1 VTKPASAV
9 LVVDDDLAVG
19 KVLCGI
25 LRQDGLEA
33 RHVSSGQQALAVLD
47 QEPFEAVVADVRM
60 PGMDGMQLLREIA
73 RRWPALPVLML
84 TAHGTVPLAVEAMKA
99 GARTFLLKPFERDE
113 ILYEVRK
120 ALQSGE
126 RAAARAP
133 EHDVAT
139 HALVG
144 DSPAMQQL
152 ARTIERAAGSTAT
165 VLMLGESGTGKELV
179 ARAIHRLSARRD
191 EPLVTVQCGA
201 LPDTLLE
208 DELFGHERGAFT
220 GAVARKLGR
229 VELAH
234 GGTLFLDEIG
244 DVSLGAQVKLLRV
257 LQERAFDR
265 LGGTRTIAVDLRV
278 LAATHRDLEAM
289 CGRGEFRE
297 DLFYRLN
304 VLPVRLPPLRER
316 QGDVSQLAIHFC
328 THFAQ
333 QAGHPELGLEP
344 EALAQLEQH
353 SWPGNVRELQN
364 LIERL
369 VVLCDGPAIG
379 ATDVARALGAGA
391 RLAAT
396 PAADATLPDVALRA
410 QCRRLQQALAQCQG
424 NRTLAARLLGI
435 SRRTLYNK
443 LEECKRLEPA

>member
-1 VTKPASAV
+1 MTKPASAV

-19 KVLCGI
+19 KVLCSI

-33 RHVSSGQQALAVLD
+33 RHVTTALLALGLLE

-60 PGMDGMQLLREIA
+60 PGMDGMQLLREIG

-113 ILYEVRK
+113 ILYELRK
-120 ALQSGE
+120 ALQAGE

-133 EHDVAT
+133 EHDVET
-139 HALVG
+139 HVLVG

-152 ARTIERAAGSTAT
+152 GRTIERAAGSTAT
-165 VLMLGESGTGKELV
+165 VLILGESGTGKELV
-179 ARAIHRLSARRD
+179 ARAIHRQSARRD
-191 EPLVTVQCGA
+191 APLVTVQCGA

-208 DELFGHERGAFT
+208 DELFGHEKGAFT

-244 DVSLGAQVKLLRV
+244 DVPLGAQVKLLRV

-265 LGGTRTIAVDLRV
+265 LGGTSTISVDVRV

-289 CGRGEFRE
+289 CARGDFRE

-304 VLPVRLPPLRER
+304 VLPLRLPPLRER
-316 QGDVSQLAIHFC
+316 SGDVSRLASHFLAQ
-328 THFAQ
+328 FAHQ
-333 QAGHPELGLEP
+333 NARPALALQP
-344 EALAQLEQH
+344 EALTLLEQH
-353 SWPGNVRELQN
+353 AWPGNVRELQN
-364 LIERL
+364 LVERL
-369 VVLCDGPAIG
+369 VVLYDGPSIG
-379 ATDVARALGAGA
+379 AADVARELGSGA
-391 RLAAT
+391 RLG
-396 PAADATLPDVALRA
+396 PAPVADATLPNVALRA
-410 QCRRLQQALAQCQG
+410 QCQRLHQALEQCQG

-443 LEECKRLEPA
+443 LEECKRAEPA